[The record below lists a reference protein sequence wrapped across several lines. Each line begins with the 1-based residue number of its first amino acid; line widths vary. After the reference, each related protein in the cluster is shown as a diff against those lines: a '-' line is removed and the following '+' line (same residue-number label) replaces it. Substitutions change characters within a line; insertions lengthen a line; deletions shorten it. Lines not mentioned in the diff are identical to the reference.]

1 MLQIQATRDC
11 RTSREGDDSF
21 LCMVLHQEPSPT
33 LAEGNQ
39 MRAVAKTSAT
49 IGPVQ

>member
-1 MLQIQATRDC
+1 MLQIQAKRDC

-33 LAEGNQ
+33 LAEGNR
-39 MRAVAKTSAT
+39 MRAAVKTST
-49 IGPVQ
+49 IIGPVQ